1 MGVSPAVNMG
11 FLLGACGVSGRCG
24 LGEEGGR
31 GKEKLSHRCQKQK
44 AHLILFLVE
53 IKAARSNRSYKPK
66 GIVSLK

>member
-31 GKEKLSHRCQKQK
+31 GKEKLSHRCQSRRR
-44 AHLILFLVE
+44 ILFCFLW
-53 IKAARSNRSYKPK
+53 K
-66 GIVSLK
+66 LKLLGVTDHISPRALFH